1 MQKSTL
7 FLEVGVKETAAF
19 SGTVV
24 LNPDASVPS
33 ADTTDSC
40 KRSESGPEP
49 MLSGAVTDSAIKE
62 GRDADDHSMPQAPDQ
77 G

>member
-1 MQKSTL
+1 M
-7 FLEVGVKETAAF
+7 EETAAF

-24 LNPDASVPS
+24 LNPDASVPSLES